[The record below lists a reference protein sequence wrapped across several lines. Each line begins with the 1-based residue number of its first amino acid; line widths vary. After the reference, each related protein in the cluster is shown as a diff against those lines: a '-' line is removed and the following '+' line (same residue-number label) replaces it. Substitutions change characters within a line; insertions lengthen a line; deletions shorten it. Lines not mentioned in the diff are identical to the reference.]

1 MYKIII
7 RDYIANLKWSL
18 IKKII
23 FYMFITIITIF
34 VLIILLDPFFSS
46 IIINMFSYVYI
57 FNITALAYILLK
69 NLSMKTIPK
78 TLYLCPIDLDGKKKY
93 LKRHFILKIIILMV
107 VFLLSG
113 LPFLIE
119 GIIRFKLYV
128 LAFINILLILCI
140 ANTNII
146 NLYKYFNKKSKIH
159 MNEFKDYELEL
170 LLKII
175 NLACIISFLAF
186 IFNGIRFYMDLTI
199 LAETM
204 FEQRLLDLSFIINI
218 ILIVIQIFTTI
229 RIFKY
234 WDIIVYINT
243 DYEET
248 YLK

>member
-1 MYKIII
+1 M
-7 RDYIANLKWSL
+7 
-18 IKKII
+18 
-23 FYMFITIITIF
+23 
-34 VLIILLDPFFSS
+34 
-46 IIINMFSYVYI
+46 
-57 FNITALAYILLK
+57 
-69 NLSMKTIPK
+69 
-78 TLYLCPIDLDGKKKY
+78 KKKQ
-93 LKRHFILKIIILMV
+93 KIKWD
-107 VFLLSG
+107 F
-113 LPFLIE
+113 
-119 GIIRFKLYV
+119 

-146 NLYKYFNKKSKIH
+146 NLYKYFNKKSKNH

-175 NLACIISFLAF
+175 NLACIISFLTF
-186 IFNGIRFYMDLTI
+186 IFNGIRFYIDLTI
-199 LAETM
+199 LVETM
-204 FEQRLLDLSFIINI
+204 SEQILWDLSFIINI